1 MAKEIQYP
9 TQDWIDKWVDI
20 YMDKNP
26 NEKISDFKALEEKAN
41 EAWWDNEIN
50 HNRPTP
56 FDLTKEQQK
65 EAKKV
70 TITTS
75 TKKKTS
81 TNYKFDK
88 KTRPKDAEK
97 VEILQ
102 KINNF
107 VKKIAENS
115 EIINEGQEIS
125 FSLGENDYS
134 LKLTRHRK
142 AKK

>member
-9 TQDWIDKWVDI
+9 TQDWIDKWVDT

-65 EAKKV
+65 EAKKA

-75 TKKKTS
+75 DKKKTP

-102 KINNF
+102 KINDF

-115 EIINEGQEIS
+115 EIVNEGQEIS

-142 AKK
+142 TKK

>member
-9 TQDWIDKWVDI
+9 TQDWIDKWIDI

-65 EAKKV
+65 EAKKA

-75 TKKKTS
+75 NKKKTP

-102 KINNF
+102 KINDF
-107 VKKIAENS
+107 VKKIAENG
-115 EIINEGQEIS
+115 EIVNEGQEIS

-142 AKK
+142 TKK

>member
-1 MAKEIQYP
+1 MAKEIQRP
-9 TQDWIDKWVDI
+9 TQDWIDKWVDT

-65 EAKKV
+65 EAKKA

-75 TKKKTS
+75 DKKKAP

-102 KINNF
+102 KINDF

-115 EIINEGQEIS
+115 EIVNEGQEIS

-142 AKK
+142 TKK